1 MLSLFKGASRAL
13 TLTAVATALVAPAAS
28 AAPPALSDQTQVWQQ
43 TFGDEFD
50 GLALDP
56 TKWASCY
63 WWVAGDGGCT
73 NTGNAEQQWYTPANV
88 VESDGTLKLR
98 AQQQA
103 TLAPDGKTYQY
114 TSGLI
119 SSGRDTSLLST
130 PPKFQFKYGYM
141 EMRAKLPKGT
151 GLWPAFWT
159 LPSSQG
165 WPPEIDA
172 MEARGDRPSDIS
184 VGVYN
189 KDATGKTVHGSTW
202 ITGLADYTAGFHTFA
217 ADWEPTYLDYY
228 VDGVLRI
235 RVTDPTRIPSEP
247 MYVLANLA
255 VGGNWPGSPDTTT
268 PFPSDLEIDW
278 IHVFERKADTTA
290 PSVTVIAPKNGAVVK
305 RNTTVALTANA
316 SDNVGVSKVAFYNG
330 SILLGTDSTAPYTAS
345 WRTGTKRGYQTI
357 TVKAY
362 DPAGNVGTSSS
373 TVYVS

>member
-1 MLSLFKGASRAL
+1 MLSLLKGALKAL
-13 TLTAVATALVAPAAS
+13 PVAAVAAALIAPTALAS
-28 AAPPALSDQTQVWQQ
+28 PPALSDQTQVWQQ

-50 GLALDP
+50 GVALDP
-56 TKWASCY
+56 AKWTTCY
-63 WWVAGDGGCT
+63 WWVNSGGCT
-73 NTGNAEQQWYTPANV
+73 NSGNAEQQWYSPANV
-88 VESDGTLKLR
+88 IESDGTLKLR
-98 AQQQA
+98 AQQET
-103 TLAPDGKTYQY
+103 TLAPDGKTYEY
-114 TSGLI
+114 TSGMI

-172 MEARGDRPSDIS
+172 MEARGDRPSDIN

-202 ITGLADYTAGFHTFA
+202 ITGLADYTADFHTFA
-217 ADWEPTYLDYY
+217 VDWEPAYLDYY

-235 RVTDPTRIPSEP
+235 RVSDPTRIPSEP

-255 VGGNWPGSPDTTT
+255 VGGNWPGSPDAAT

-278 IHVFERKADTTA
+278 VHVFERKPDTTA
-290 PSVTVIAPKNGAVVK
+290 PSVAVTSPASGSIVK
-305 RNTTVALTANA
+305 RNSTVAVAADA
-316 SDNVGVSKVAFYNG
+316 SDNVSVTKVAFYNG
-330 SILLGTDSTAPYTAS
+330 STLLGIDTSAPYSAS
-345 WRTGTKRGYQTI
+345 WRTPTKRGFQTI
-357 TVKAY
+357 TATAY
-362 DPAGNVGTSSS
+362 DPAGNVASSS
-373 TVYVS
+373 SSVYVN

>member
-1 MLSLFKGASRAL
+1 MLSLLKGALKAL
-13 TLTAVATALVAPAAS
+13 PVAAVAAALIAPTALAS
-28 AAPPALSDQTQVWQQ
+28 PPALSDQTQVWQQ

-50 GLALDP
+50 GVALDP
-56 TKWASCY
+56 AKWTTCY
-63 WWVAGDGGCT
+63 WWVNSGGCT
-73 NTGNAEQQWYTPANV
+73 NSGNAEQQWYSPANV
-88 VESDGTLKLR
+88 IESDGTLKLR
-98 AQQQA
+98 AQQET
-103 TLAPDGKTYQY
+103 TLAPDGKTYEY
-114 TSGLI
+114 TSGMI

-172 MEARGDRPSDIS
+172 MEGRGDRPSDIN

-202 ITGLADYTAGFHTFA
+202 ITGLADYTADFHTFA
-217 ADWEPTYLDYY
+217 VDWEPTYLDYY

-235 RVTDPTRIPSEP
+235 RVSDPTRIPSEP

-255 VGGNWPGSPDTTT
+255 VGGNWPGSPDAAT

-278 IHVFERKADTTA
+278 VHVFERKPDTTA
-290 PSVTVIAPKNGAVVK
+290 PSVAVTSPASGSVV
-305 RNTTVALTANA
+305 RRSSTVAVAANA
-316 SDNVGVSKVAFYNG
+316 SDNVSVTKVAFYNG
-330 SILLGTDSTAPYTAS
+330 STLLGTDTSAPYSAS
-345 WRTGTKRGYQTI
+345 WRTTTKRGFQTV
-357 TVKAY
+357 TAKAY
-362 DPAGNVGTSSS
+362 DPAGNVSASSS
-373 TVYVS
+373 TVYVN

>member
-1 MLSLFKGASRAL
+1 MLSLLKGASRAL
-13 TLTAVATALVAPAAS
+13 TLSAVAAALLAPAAL
-28 AAPPALSDQTQVWQQ
+28 AAPPALTDQTQVWQQ

-50 GLALDP
+50 GVALDP
-56 TKWASCY
+56 TKWTTCY
-63 WWVAGDGGCT
+63 WWVSNGGCT
-73 NTGNAEQQWYTPANV
+73 NSSNAEQQWYTPSNV
-88 VESDGTLKLR
+88 IESDGTLKLR
-98 AQQQA
+98 AQQQT

-114 TSGLI
+114 TSGMI

-172 MEARGDRPSDIS
+172 MEGRGDRPNDVN

-189 KDATGKTVHGSTW
+189 KDATGKTVHGSVW
-202 ITGLADYTAGFHTFA
+202 VNGIADYTADFHTFA
-217 ADWEPTYLDYY
+217 VDWEPTYLDYY
-228 VDGVLRI
+228 IDGVLRI
-235 RVTDPTRIPSEP
+235 RVSDPTRIPTEP

-255 VGGNWPGSPDTTT
+255 VGGNWPGSPDANT

-290 PSVTVIAPKNGAVVK
+290 PSVAVTSPKGGALVK
-305 RNTTVALTANA
+305 HNTTVAVSATA
-316 SDNVGVSKVAFYNG
+316 SDNVAVSKVEFYSG
-330 SILLGTDSTAPYTAS
+330 STLLGTDTSAPYTSS
-345 WRTGTKRGYQTI
+345 WMTGAKRGYQTI
-357 TVKAY
+357 TAKAY
-362 DPAGNVGTSSS
+362 DPAGNVSTSSS
-373 TVYVS
+373 TVYVY

>member
-1 MLSLFKGASRAL
+1 MLSLLKR
-13 TLTAVATALVAPAAS
+13 AS
-28 AAPPALSDQTQVWQQ
+28 AALSLVAVCAALIVPAALATPPTLSDQTQVWQQ
-43 TFGDEFD
+43 SFGDEFND
-50 GLALDP
+50 IALDP
-56 TKWASCY
+56 TKWTTCY
-63 WWVAGDGGCT
+63 WWVSNGGCT
-73 NTGNAEQQWYTPANV
+73 NSSNAEQQWYTPANV
-88 VESDGTLKLR
+88 IESDGTLKLR
-98 AQQQA
+98 ARQQT
-103 TLAPDGKTYQY
+103 TLAPDGKTYEY
-114 TSGLI
+114 TSGMI

-172 MEARGDRPSDIS
+172 MEGRGDRPSDIN

-189 KDATGKTVHGSTW
+189 KDATGKTVHGSVW
-202 ITGLADYTAGFHTFA
+202 INGLADYTADFHTFA
-217 ADWEPTYLDYY
+217 VDWEPTYLDYY

-235 RVTDPTRIPSEP
+235 RVTDPTRIPTEP

-255 VGGNWPGSPDTTT
+255 VGGNWPGSPDAST

-290 PSVTVIAPKNGAVVK
+290 PSVTLTSPANGSTFK
-305 RNTTVALTANA
+305 RNTTVPVAANA
-316 SDNVGVSKVAFYNG
+316 SDNVSVSKVEFYNG
-330 SILLGTDSTAPYTAS
+330 TTLLGTDTTAPYTS
-345 WRTGTKRGYQTI
+345 SSKSGTKRGYQTI